1 MSNRSD
7 RPTPNTPLS
16 SSRREFLGRLA
27 AIGAAGL
34 GGSTL
39 LAACGGDG
47 ADTAAGGEYPVVDA
61 STCQG
66 YDALDQQALAARQAL
81 NYQDSTPEAGQYC
94 GNCRF
99 KQDYDQDASCIG
111 CQLFAGPVSPGGWC
125 QSWAALPA

>member
-1 MSNRSD
+1 MSERTD
-7 RPTPNTPLS
+7 RPTPNTSLS
-16 SSRREFLGRLA
+16 SSRRQFLGRLA
-27 AIGAAGL
+27 ALGAAGL

-39 LAACGGDG
+39 LAACGDG
-47 ADTAAGGEYPVVDA
+47 ADTAGGSPYPVVEA

-81 NYQDSTPEAGQYC
+81 NYQDNSPEAEQHC

-99 KQDYDQDASCIG
+99 QQAYDQDSNCLG

-125 QSWAALPA
+125 QSWTAQAS

>member
-1 MSNRSD
+1 MSD
-7 RPTPNTPLS
+7 RFDRSTSNSPLS
-16 SSRREFLGRLA
+16 SSRRLFLGRLA
-27 AIGAAGL
+27 ALGAAGL

-47 ADTAAGGEYPVVDA
+47 ADTVGGEYPVVDA

-66 YDALDQQALAARQAL
+66 YDTLDQQALAARQAL
-81 NYQDSTPEAGQYC
+81 NYQDRTPQEGQYC

-99 KQDYDQDASCIG
+99 KQDYDQDSQCIG

-125 QSWAALPA
+125 QSWAQLVS